1 LTVVDVMRALASQNL
16 DMPGGFVKQGGKE
29 FSLRILGRVAK
40 VEEIGDIT
48 VANRDGRAI
57 TVGDLGAVT
66 DSTAEM
72 ESIAVFGEGESDT
85 SAVLLNIRKQSGTNT
100 VEVAK
105 QVRERLE
112 VLEKQKPKG
121 YRIQVVRDQSTFI
134 EASTDAVKEH
144 LVLGAF
150 LAGVVVLFFLANL
163 RATIIAGLAIPT
175 SIISTFA
182 VMMYMGFTLNMIS
195 LLALTLSV
203 GIVIDDAIVVMEN
216 IFRFI
221 EEKGYKPYDAAIA
234 ATKEIGLA
242 VLSITL
248 SLVAVFLPIAFM
260 GGIVGKFLKC
270 FGITIAATVVVSM
283 IVGFTLTPM
292 ISARWFKAAKPKG
305 EEQNG
310 EKKHKGASWLR
321 FYDWI
326 ERGYLVLLN
335 FSLAHRWVVV
345 LAVLVSLGS
354 VPFLMKIVRV
364 NFIPDDDESQ
374 FEVNVQAPEGT
385 TLEATRAIVARMA
398 RDVRKLDGVRYS
410 IASVG
415 NDEQRTAYKGSIYV
429 RLVNVPKRTYSQKQA
444 MDFVREKIIPLYAKN
459 HLRVN
464 VASVAA
470 FSGGGMTNADI
481 QYMVGGRD
489 MDKLRD
495 YSRQIMKMLR
505 EIKNDSDP
513 TKPAVV
519 DVDSS
524 LTEGMPQFGVHFDR
538 PKMSELGV
546 SIADVAGTL
555 GPLVAG
561 LKVTDY
567 NEGGEQYEVHV
578 RAIPEIRNRIEELS
592 MVSVP
597 SSKYGT
603 IPIGDVVKFV
613 KGTGPSQINRL
624 NRTRQV
630 TVSGNLATGVS
641 QQAVLAEIENF
652 TKEMNMGPEYTT
664 GLLGRSKEM
673 ARMLRGFI
681 FVIVTSFILVY
692 LVIAAQFESWLHPI
706 TILLS
711 LPLTFPFALIA
722 LIIFNQ
728 SLNLFSILGV
738 LVLFAVVKKNS
749 ILQIDHTNQ
758 LRESGM
764 PRHEAIIVANK
775 DRLRPILMTTVA
787 FVAGMFPLLVSNAEG
802 AATNKTISA
811 VVIGGQMLSLLLT
824 LVATPVAYSLFDD
837 ISQSRLL
844 NRIIRRQPIVLD
856 GE

>member
-1 LTVVDVMRALASQNL
+1 
-16 DMPGGFVKQGGKE
+16 
-29 FSLRILGRVAK
+29 
-40 VEEIGDIT
+40 
-48 VANRDGRAI
+48 
-57 TVGDLGAVT
+57 
-66 DSTAEM
+66 
-72 ESIAVFGEGESDT
+72 
-85 SAVLLNIRKQSGTNT
+85 
-100 VEVAK
+100 
-105 QVRERLE
+105 
-112 VLEKQKPKG
+112 
-121 YRIQVVRDQSTFI
+121 
-134 EASTDAVKEH
+134 VKEH
-144 LVLGAF
+144 LVLGSF
-150 LAGVVVLFFLANL
+150 LAGVVVLLFLANL

-175 SIISTFA
+175 SIITTFA
-182 VMMYMGFTLNMIS
+182 VMMYMDFTLNMIS
-195 LLALTLSV
+195 LLALTLAV

-221 EEKGYKPYDAAIA
+221 EEKGYNPFDAAIA

-270 FGITIAATVVVSM
+270 FGITMSATVVVSM

-292 ISARWFKAAKPKG
+292 ISARWFKPAKHGVG
-305 EEQNG
+305 ENG
-310 EKKHKGASWLR
+310 REKKREAARWLR

-326 ERGYLVLLN
+326 EGGYLVLLN
-335 FSLAHRWVVV
+335 FCLRHRWIVV
-345 LAVLVSLGS
+345 LAVFISLGS

-364 NFIPDDDESQ
+364 NFIPDNDESQ
-374 FEVNVQAPEGT
+374 FQISVQAPEGT
-385 TLEATRAIVARMA
+385 TLEATRAIVARIA
-398 RDVRKLDGVRYS
+398 RDVRLLPGVRYS

-415 NDEQRTAYKGSIYV
+415 DDEQRTAYKGTVYV
-429 RLVNVPKRTYSQKQA
+429 RLVKVFERNYSQIEA
-444 MDFVREKIIPLYAKN
+444 MTFIRDKVIPRYGKEN
-459 HLRVN
+459 LRV
-464 VASVAA
+464 SVGPVSA
-470 FSGGGMTNADI
+470 FSGGGMSNADI
-481 QYMVGGRD
+481 QYMIGGRD
-489 MDKLRD
+489 MDKLRE
-495 YSRQIMKMLR
+495 YSKTVMKMLR
-505 EIKNDSDP
+505 EIPHNKYPD
-513 TKPAVV
+513 KPAVV
-519 DVDSS
+519 DVDST
-524 LTEGMPQFGVHFDR
+524 LTEGMPQFGVYFDR

-578 RAIPEIRNRIEELS
+578 RAIPEIRNRVEQLA

-603 IPIGDVVKFV
+603 IPIGDVVRFV
-613 KGTGPSQINRL
+613 EGTGPSQINRL

-630 TVSGNLATGVS
+630 TISGNLAAGVS
-641 QQAVLAEIENF
+641 QRDVLAKIDQY
-652 TKEMNMGPEYTT
+652 TKDMKMGSEYTT

-673 ARMLRGFI
+673 ARMLRGFL
-681 FVIVTSFILVY
+681 FVVVTSFILVY

-722 LIIFNQ
+722 LILFNQ

-764 PRHEAIIVANK
+764 SRHEAMMLANK
-775 DRLRPILMTTVA
+775 DRLRPILMTTIA
-787 FVAGMFPLLVSNAEG
+787 FVAGMFPLLISNAEG
-802 AATNKTISA
+802 AATNRTISS
-811 VVIGGQMLSLLLT
+811 VVIGGQLLSLLLT

-837 ISQSRLL
+837 VAQSKWLGKL
-844 NRIIRRQPIVLD
+844 FSLFGKTNP
-856 GE
+856 